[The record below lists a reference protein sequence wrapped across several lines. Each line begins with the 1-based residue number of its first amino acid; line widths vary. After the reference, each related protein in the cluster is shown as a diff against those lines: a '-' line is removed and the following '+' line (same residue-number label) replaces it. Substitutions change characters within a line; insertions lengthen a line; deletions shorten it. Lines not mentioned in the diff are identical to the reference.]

1 MICLPYVYITLLSFF
16 LVQHQ
21 QQINVNCLSVKKIS
35 VSFEAS
41 IENYAENRKSDYRV
55 LHVVKNNVMD
65 SWRS

>member
-21 QQINVNCLSVKKIS
+21 QQINVNCLPEKIS

-41 IENYAENRKSDYRV
+41 IENYAENRKSAYKV
-55 LHVVKNNVMD
+55 HHVVKNNVMD